1 MESRIFKH
9 NTEELKMKR
18 FKGLNV
24 KRLNN
29 KGVALVMALIIG
41 LAVLVIAT
49 GIIYFI
55 IQSTIMSGAGKR
67 YTTASEAAD
76 GAVEVM
82 KDAINLILMGE
93 SIGSLL
99 NNNCDEGYTLVDAV
113 LTENLPCT
121 TTLNLS
127 GTALFTDYNA
137 TITVMRLYSATIPGG
152 RLEFARAG
160 GGAPTTGVY
169 FRINTV
175 VTGPGGT
182 TAESSALYRYTM

>member
-1 MESRIFKH
+1 
-9 NTEELKMKR
+9 MKR
-18 FKGLNV
+18 FKGLKV
-24 KRLNN
+24 QRLNE

-82 KDAINLILMGE
+82 KDGINLILMAE
-93 SIGSLL
+93 SIGTLL
-99 NNNCDEGYTLVDAV
+99 NTTCNEGYPLDDLYDAV

-121 TTLNLS
+121 VTLNLP
-127 GTALFTDYNA
+127 GTAPFTDYNA
-137 TITVMRLYSATIPGG
+137 TITVERLYSATIPGG
-152 RLEFARAG
+152 RIEFARAG

>member
-1 MESRIFKH
+1 MESCILKH
-9 NTEELKMKR
+9 NTEEPEMKK
-18 FKGLNV
+18 FKGLKV
-24 KRLNN
+24 KRLNE

-41 LAVLVIAT
+41 LSVLVIAT

-82 KDAINLILMGE
+82 KDAINLILDTEPVGT
-93 SIGSLL
+93 LL

-113 LTENLPCT
+113 LTENQPCT
-121 TTLNLS
+121 TTLNLPAE
-127 GTALFTDYNA
+127 TPFTDYTAN
-137 TITVMRLYSATIPGG
+137 ITVMRLYRSSIPGS
-152 RLEFARAG
+152 RIEFAKAG

-182 TAESSALYRYTM
+182 TAESSALYRCTR